1 MRITPG
7 RFLAAGL
14 YPTGLFAAGV
24 AVFSLVQPT
33 VVAAQ
38 VRGLPTLFEPSYG
51 YDTRLGLDLGWWGE
65 TGGTT
70 ISANAAHQIFI
81 GNCERV
87 ALGVYVNAHD
97 VGGQARML
105 GGAAMSGAVMVL
117 PCPMANSIVNPSL
130 WIIGGV
136 GAVNTGGSRRV
147 NALIGL
153 GAGYI
158 LDEFAVVKIEPHA
171 TAAMHHRE
179 DLVDPDESSWKP
191 DFSLGLNL
199 GVGAGFGIRTAIGCC
214 IDGLSFTAGLS
225 LWE

>member
-1 MRITPG
+1 MIASSG
-7 RFLAAGL
+7 WCSFKYCFLA
-14 YPTGLFAAGV
+14 TGLIIAGH
-24 AVFSLVQPT
+24 VQGIG
-33 VVAAQ
+33 VAAQ
-38 VRGLPTLFEPSYG
+38 VRGLPTFFEPSFG
-51 YDTRLGLDLGWWGE
+51 YHTRLGFDIGWWGE

-70 ISANAAHQIFI
+70 LSVNAAHQFYV

-97 VGGQARML
+97 AL
-105 GGAAMSGAVMVL
+105 GGSNLLHGAAVSTSVMVL

-130 WIIGGV
+130 WIIGGA
-136 GAVNTGGSRRV
+136 GAVSFAGSRRM

-158 LDEFAVVKIEPHA
+158 LDEFAVVKIEPHV
-171 TAAMHHRE
+171 TAAMHYRGLPE
-179 DLVDPDESSWKP
+179 FLDEPSWKP

-214 IDGLSFTAGLS
+214 IEGVSYTIGLSI
-225 LWE
+225 WE